1 MKRKK
6 YFSISEKRVVLRTLY
21 LYQFKQGD
29 KVKSAM
35 KISTSGLWR
44 SLKEAYVQ
52 FYGPVRKRRSIRKV
66 VGQQTT
72 LILAEGICILTKKKK
87 VTTNPPDTLISQ
99 DFTSTVLSTNDLNTE
114 MCLSGFLRHRYLP
127 HLNEKNL
134 VVELLHIFNTY
145 LGSQGILPQNSNDI
159 PDLLEMLGIIFH
171 FRSTLQTLS
180 VNKIQT
186 LFCWAGGSVSF

>member
-1 MKRKK
+1 MKKTQGSLCSILCTCKK
-6 YFSISEKRVVLRTLY
+6 AQIHQKGCGSADYTYPCRRHLRIN
-21 LYQFKQGD
+21 QK
-29 KVKSAM
+29 KSNN
-35 KISTSGLWR
+35 K
-44 SLKEAYVQ
+44 
-52 FYGPVRKRRSIRKV
+52 
-66 VGQQTT
+66 
-72 LILAEGICILTKKKK
+72 
-87 VTTNPPDTLISQ
+87 PPDTLISQ
-99 DFTSTVLSTNDLNTE
+99 DFTSTVFSNNDLNTE

-134 VVELLHIFNTY
+134 LVELLHIFNTY

-159 PDLLEMLGIIFH
+159 PDLLEMLGIICH